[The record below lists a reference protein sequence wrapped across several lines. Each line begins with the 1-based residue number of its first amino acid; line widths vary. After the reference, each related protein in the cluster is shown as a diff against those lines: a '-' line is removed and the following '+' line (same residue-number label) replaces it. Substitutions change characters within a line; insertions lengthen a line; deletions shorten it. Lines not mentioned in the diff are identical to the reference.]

1 MWQLCGLLD
10 RDLSRRAWLRS
21 MLGTGLLSWPVLQA
35 ARGMAAAPPG
45 TRPRSLIL
53 LWQDGGPSPFETFD
67 PKPEA
72 PAEYRGELGAIE
84 TRLPGIGY
92 CEILPRL
99 AQLADR
105 TAVIRSLHQPSSD
118 HVVGSH
124 NVLTGWYDQTS
135 NGRSRY
141 PDLASVINHLRG
153 LDLDPGVALGAST
166 DPRLARGM
174 RRGDRQR
181 PPPGGRSCP
190 HTSIW
195 GVGCTAGGRRF
206 WVRCRDRF
214 RWREIRPSLDL
225 PFRTSTRPPTVCG
238 SARGRRC

>member
-1 MWQLCGLLD
+1 MLEDCGDWLRPGKRNAGGMVSAMWRLSGLLD
-10 RDLSRRAWLRS
+10 RDLSRRAWLS
-21 MLGTGLLSWPVLQA
+21 SVTGTGLLSWPVLQV
-35 ARGMAAAPPG
+35 ARSVGAAPSG

-84 TRLPGIGY
+84 TRLPGVAY

-105 TAVIRSLHQPSSD
+105 TAIIRSLHQPSSD

-153 LDLDPGVALGAST
+153 EI
-166 DPRLARGM
+166 
-174 RRGDRQR
+174 
-181 PPPGGRSCP
+181 GRA
-190 HTSIW
+190 H
-195 GVGCTAGGRRF
+195 V
-206 WVRCRDRF
+206 
-214 RWREIRPSLDL
+214 
-225 PFRTSTRPPTVCG
+225 
-238 SARGRRC
+238 